1 MLINIFLKNY
11 IKKSK
16 KIFKLITILAT
27 FKYVN
32 MFIIYFIFI
41 LMSFF
46 LLIFYVHE
54 SFTM

>member
-46 LLIFYVHE
+46 LFIFYVHE